1 MNINKNI
8 SVWRGNNTP
17 PTDYHLWIKDDGS
30 QFLNINNKWILQS
43 NDSNKDIINVS
54 KLFNNYNISLDQI
67 LLLLS
72 NYDNIPIHQ
81 GIILRF
87 KETNQWKE
95 YILIDND
102 YKLKTNWKL
111 ISVSNLLDDSEKIN
125 SDYLP
130 SYVDDVLEFDWLSQ
144 FPTKGESGK
153 IYIEK
158 QPNRSYRWTGNHYE
172 MIATM
177 SLASELQIGLMNS
190 SDKRTLNLIHQE
202 TLFHPI
208 ININQICPNQ
218 GQGDNKDRWL
228 ITYAIEAAWNWIK
241 ANPNR
246 NIYLSPGLSIMF
258 RSTNVRATNGFD
270 GPFLVFTYT
279 STNFSENEFKTDS
292 NWCRTLSEADLNY
305 ELADSQYDGFLS
317 KTDWTRFNNN
327 VSTTNQHISNYNNPH
342 QTNKSQI
349 GLSNV
354 TNDAQV
360 KRSEMGV
367 SNGVA
372 TLDSS
377 GKVPSSQLPSYV
389 DDVLEYTNKT
399 TFPTT
404 GETGK
409 IYVDT
414 STNKIYRWSGITY
427 VEISVSL
434 ALGETSSTAYPGD
447 KGKAATDNINK
458 VKSTALSHIDDTTP
472 VTYSASKVTV
482 NYECYEGD
490 QYGSTGTKHGADI
503 AAASETTAG
512 VMTAADKSKLNAIES
527 GAQVNS
533 ITGIKGNAEGSYRT
547 GNVNITPTNIGLGN
561 VDNTSDLSKPISTAA
576 QKALDEKVDKIAGK
590 GLSTEDFTGAYK
602 TVLDNLPTNYAP
614 LVDGIVPAANLPSYV
629 DDVLEFESKTAFP
642 ATGESG
648 KIYVSLDTNLTY
660 RWGGTEY
667 VEISKSLALGETS
680 STAYAGNKG
689 KDTTDKLNTHLENYN
704 NPHQVT
710 KAQIGL
716 GNVDNT
722 SDLEKPISNAV
733 QAALDRKIS
742 ELYLGRYPITNSDN
756 RIRFDLQYF
765 ESSNMLT
772 ITDPNNETLAAC
784 SLPLA
789 STENDGL
796 FSRDRVTKL
805 NEIESGAQ
813 VNTVTGVKGNSETN
827 YRIGNINITPTNIGL
842 GNVDNTSDLNK
853 PISTATQT
861 ELNKKVDKVEGKGLS
876 TEDYTTADKTKLAGI
891 ASGAQVNSITGVKGG
906 AEESYRTGN
915 VNITAANLGLGN
927 VNNTS
932 DADKPISTATQ
943 TALNNKVDKVTGK
956 GLSSEDYTSAE
967 KTKLSGIEAG
977 AQVNTITG
985 IKGSSESSYRIGNI
999 SISPANIGL
1008 GNVDNTSDLSKPIS
1022 TATQSALDG
1031 KVDKISGKR
1040 LSIEDYTKAEKDKLA
1055 GIEAGAQVNTV
1066 TGVKGNSETNYRTGN
1081 INITPTNIGLGN
1093 VDNTSDLDKP
1103 VSTAQQIALDKKV
1116 DKVTGYGL
1124 SKNDF
1129 TDILK
1134 NKLDDIAE
1142 GAQVNSI
1149 TGVKG
1154 SSEETYRTG
1163 NVSISASNIGLGN
1176 VNNTSD
1182 ADKPI
1187 STAQQT
1193 ALNKKAD
1200 KTYVDEQLETK
1211 ADKADVD
1218 EQQISYVSSCFAD
1231 CAETHE
1237 AKLKSITLAAS
1248 VIPSKAIFSI
1258 TLKIANN
1265 LTLLNQSP
1273 VYMHL
1278 IDILGNVIGVSQNA
1292 VKQVQNKGKYVTW
1305 FFDSVINTTGASFVI
1320 KLHTT
1325 NSASNANDSNFVGI
1339 IAHVSQDGGVEGI
1352 GVTSDDGTYHTDWT
1366 PAIGINVVNLAAIY
1380 PQIKELQKYRMAYAT
1395 SELPDISTT
1404 GHKANIN
1411 EIRISQTTM
1420 GISLVSSVSLMVASD
1435 NAYNGE
1441 IFLLVFDINDNPVTV
1456 SNNSVNLSQ
1465 NLGEYVTWYFT
1476 PFQLTNDAIY
1486 RFVAFNDSFEKQ
1498 VMRIHVASGKNEG
1511 VTCFD
1516 QNDSPHTDYCPA
1528 LGVNVDVIFTGDLYN
1543 NIQDINYKTT
1553 ELNNTTDRLS
1563 NEITKLNNTTDR
1575 LSTKITN
1582 VEINLTNTFIGL
1594 EEILAYG
1601 VEWDTEVADPHLTR
1615 IGNMSLHK
1623 TLPIQSQLKGC
1634 IAQKNKVIYWLNESD
1649 WRFKKDPETV
1659 SIGLTVDG
1667 GYSLV
1672 SDIFST
1678 LRYEKQWV
1686 KIGGVACQIGSIN
1699 TDTNTATLV
1708 ANDQL
1713 DALGLVTGTQD
1724 VELGAVLNG
1733 YDGTVRVYCPSFYI
1747 KSIIDGTKRRVW
1759 ISTAKIDNSYTHQ
1772 PEILIDAYRS
1782 TILNTVPSN
1791 MGYLSTLPV
1800 NSAISVVNTHDYCR
1814 GGVGYKHEYDTY
1826 LETDPFRSGLCK
1838 PRTYDSRYYMRIFSR
1853 RADSEMLSYD
1863 QYKNIFYWLYVIE
1876 YANFNCQ
1883 EAYNEA
1889 VTAEGYKQGGL
1900 GAGVTTIDS
1909 YHWQYYNDKYPLTP
1923 CGYCNELGNGTG
1935 LKTMTVVT
1943 PTTSGGD
1950 PTQTY
1955 NFSVPRWRGFD
1966 NPFGDIQTNLDG
1978 IIIQGDAKGNPKTV
1992 YITTDPNNYGDNESA
2007 KNAMKIAGYEINQY
2021 GYTKE
2026 FDLGEAAHI
2035 IPKSVGGDTTKYKC
2049 DYHYIG
2055 VRDTSLRMLIVG
2067 GNAFNSSGAGLGF
2080 FTSYYDM
2087 SNVDTNIGF
2096 RSVSTFVSFSE

>member
-8 SVWRGNNTP
+8 SVWRGNDTP

-95 YILIDND
+95 YILIDSD

-111 ISVSNLLDDSEKIN
+111 ISVSDLLDDSEKIN
-125 SDYLP
+125 SNYLP

-158 QPNRSYRWTGNHYE
+158 QPNTSYRWTGNHYE
-172 MIATM
+172 MIATA
-177 SLASELQIGLMNS
+177 STASESKIGLMDS
-190 SDKRTLNLIHQE
+190 SDKRALNLIRQE

-228 ITYAIEAAWNWIK
+228 ISYAIEAAWNWIK

-270 GPFLVFTYT
+270 GPWLVFTYT

-317 KTDWTRFNNN
+317 KTDWTRFNNAT
-327 VSTTNQHISNYNNPH
+327 STINSHVTNFQNPH
-342 QTNKSQI
+342 HTNKSQI

-360 KRSEMGV
+360 KRSEMGAN
-367 SNGVA
+367 NGVA

-377 GKVPSSQLPSYV
+377 GKVVTSQLPS
-389 DDVLEYTNKT
+389 
-399 TFPTT
+399 F
-404 GETGK
+404 
-409 IYVDT
+409 
-414 STNKIYRWSGITY
+414 
-427 VEISVSL
+427 
-434 ALGETSSTAYPGD
+434 
-447 KGKAATDNINK
+447 
-458 VKSTALSHIDDTTP
+458 
-472 VTYSASKVTV
+472 
-482 NYECYEGD
+482 
-490 QYGSTGTKHGADI
+490 
-503 AAASETTAG
+503 
-512 VMTAADKSKLNAIES
+512 
-527 GAQVNS
+527 
-533 ITGIKGNAEGSYRT
+533 
-547 GNVNITPTNIGLGN
+547 
-561 VDNTSDLSKPISTAA
+561 
-576 QKALDEKVDKIAGK
+576 
-590 GLSTEDFTGAYK
+590 
-602 TVLDNLPTNYAP
+602 
-614 LVDGIVPAANLPSYV
+614 V

-689 KDTTDKLNTHLENYN
+689 KAATDNINKIKSTALSHIDDTTPVTYSASKVTVNYECYEGDQYGSAGTKHGADIAAASETTAGVMTAADKSKLN
-704 NPHQVT
+704 
-710 KAQIGL
+710 A
-716 GNVDNT
+716 
-722 SDLEKPISNAV
+722 
-733 QAALDRKIS
+733 
-742 ELYLGRYPITNSDN
+742 
-756 RIRFDLQYF
+756 
-765 ESSNMLT
+765 
-772 ITDPNNETLAAC
+772 
-784 SLPLA
+784 
-789 STENDGL
+789 
-796 FSRDRVTKL
+796 
-805 NEIESGAQ
+805 IEAGAQ
-813 VNTVTGVKGNSETN
+813 VNTVTGVKGNSESS
-827 YRIGNINITPTNIGL
+827 YRTGNINITPT
-842 GNVDNTSDLNK
+842 
-853 PISTATQT
+853 
-861 ELNKKVDKVEGKGLS
+861 
-876 TEDYTTADKTKLAGI
+876 
-891 ASGAQVNSITGVKGG
+891 
-906 AEESYRTGN
+906 
-915 VNITAANLGLGN
+915 
-927 VNNTS
+927 
-932 DADKPISTATQ
+932 
-943 TALNNKVDKVTGK
+943 
-956 GLSSEDYTSAE
+956 
-967 KTKLSGIEAG
+967 
-977 AQVNTITG
+977 
-985 IKGSSESSYRIGNI
+985 
-999 SISPANIGL
+999 NIGL

-1031 KVDKISGKR
+1031 KVDKVSGKG
-1040 LSIEDYTKAEKDKLA
+1040 LSSEDYTKAEKDKLA

-1066 TGVKGNSETNYRTGN
+1066 TGVKGNAETNYRTGN

-1093 VDNTSDLDKP
+1093 VNNTSDLNKP
-1103 VSTAQQIALDKKV
+1103 VSTAQQTALDKKV

-1129 TDILK
+1129 TDTLK
-1134 NKLDDIAE
+1134 NKLDGIAE

-1187 STAQQT
+1187 STATQTALNGKVSTTVKVNGHALNADVTVSKNDVGLGNVDNTSDANKPVSTAQQTALDKKVDKTTTINGHALSGNVTVTKADVGLGNVDNTSDLNKPISTATQT
-1193 ALNKKAD
+1193 ALNKKVD
-1200 KTYVDEQLETK
+1200 KTYVDEQLGTK
-1211 ADKADVD
+1211 ADKVDVD
-1218 EQQISYVSSCFAD
+1218 EQRISYVSPCFVD
-1231 CAETHE
+1231 CTETHE

-1278 IDILGNVIGVSQNA
+1278 VDISGNVIGVSQNA

-1305 FFDSVINTTGASFVI
+1305 FFDSVINTTGSSFII
-1320 KLHTT
+1320 KLYTT
-1325 NSASNANDSNFVGI
+1325 DSASNANDSNFVRI
-1339 IAHVSQDGGVEGI
+1339 IAHVSQNGGVEGI
-1352 GVTSDDGTYHTDWT
+1352 GVTSDDDTYHTDWT

-1411 EIRISQTTM
+1411 EIRINQNTM
-1420 GISLVSSVSLMVASD
+1420 GISLMSSISLMVADD
-1435 NAYNGE
+1435 NAYDGGLV
-1441 IFLLVFDINDNPVTV
+1441 LLVFDINDNFVAI
-1456 SNNSVNLSQ
+1456 SNNIVNLSQ
-1465 NLGEYVTWYFT
+1465 NLGAYVTWYFT
-1476 PFQLTNDAIY
+1476 PFQLTDDTIY
-1486 RFVAFNDSFEKQ
+1486 RFAALNIDSGEKQ
-1498 VMRIHVASGKNEG
+1498 VMRIHVASDKNEG

-1528 LGVNVDVIFTGDLYN
+1528 LGVNVSAIFANDLYK
-1543 NIQDINYKTT
+1543 NIEDINSDLGNKIVNLNNTTNRLSTNIT

-1563 NEITKLNNTTDR
+1563 TKMINVEAKLNNA
-1575 LSTKITN
+1575 
-1582 VEINLTNTFIGL
+1582 FIGL

-1615 IGNMSLHK
+1615 IGNMSFHK

-1634 IAQKNKVIYWLNESD
+1634 IAQKDKVIYWLNESD

-1686 KIGGVACQIGSIN
+1686 KIGEVACQIGSIN

-1747 KSIIDGTKRRVW
+1747 KSVIDGTKRRVW
-1759 ISTAKIDNSYTHQ
+1759 ISTAKTDNSYTYQH
-1772 PEILIDAYRS
+1772 EILIDAYRS
-1782 TILNTVPSN
+1782 TKLNSVPAD

-1800 NSAISVVNTHDYCR
+1800 FSAISVVNTHDYCR
-1814 GGVGYKHEYDTY
+1814 GGTGRRSEYDTY
-1826 LETDPFRSGLCK
+1826 LETDPCRSDLCK
-1838 PRTYDSRYYMRIFSR
+1838 PLTSTARVNMRSHSRK
-1853 RADSEMLSYD
+1853 AGSEMLSYD

-1883 EAYNEA
+1883 EDYNEA
-1889 VTAEGYKQGGL
+1889 LTDEGYKQGGL
-1900 GAGVTTIDS
+1900 GAGVTTINDI
-1909 YHWQYYNDKYPLTP
+1909 HWRYYNDYYPLTP
-1923 CGYCNELGNGTG
+1923 CGYCNELGNSTG
-1935 LKTMTVVT
+1935 LKTMTIVT
-1943 PTTSGGD
+1943 PITSGGN
-1950 PTQTY
+1950 PTKTY

-1966 NPFGDIQTNLDG
+1966 NPFGDIWTNLDG
-1978 IIIQGDAKGNPKTV
+1978 IIIQGDTEGNPKTV
-1992 YITTDPNNYGDNESA
+1992 YTTTDPNNYGDNESA
-2007 KNAMKIAGYEINQY
+2007 KNAMEIAGHEIHQD

-2035 IPKSVGGDTTKYKC
+2035 IPESVGGDTTKYKC
-2049 DYHYIG
+2049 DYHWAG
-2055 VRDTSLRMLIVG
+2055 SKDTSLRTLVVG
-2067 GNAFNSSGAGLGF
+2067 GSADYGTRAGLGYF
-2080 FTSYYDM
+2080 GSFGDVFNSPAG
-2087 SNVDTNIGF
+2087 VGF
-2096 RSVSTFVSFSE
+2096 RTVSTFVSFSE

>member
-279 STNFSENEFKTDS
+279 STNFSENEFKKDS

-360 KRSEMGV
+360 KRSEMGAN
-367 SNGVA
+367 NGVA

-561 VDNTSDLSKPISTAA
+561 VDNTSDLSKPISTAT

-614 LVDGIVPAANLPSYV
+614 LVDGLVPAANLPSYV

-742 ELYLGRYPITNSDN
+742 ELYLGRYSITNSDN

-805 NEIESGAQ
+805 NGIESGAQ
-813 VNTVTGVKGNSETN
+813 VNTVTGVKGNAETN
-827 YRIGNINITPTNIGL
+827 YRIGNINITPT
-842 GNVDNTSDLNK
+842 
-853 PISTATQT
+853 
-861 ELNKKVDKVEGKGLS
+861 
-876 TEDYTTADKTKLAGI
+876 
-891 ASGAQVNSITGVKGG
+891 
-906 AEESYRTGN
+906 
-915 VNITAANLGLGN
+915 
-927 VNNTS
+927 
-932 DADKPISTATQ
+932 
-943 TALNNKVDKVTGK
+943 
-956 GLSSEDYTSAE
+956 
-967 KTKLSGIEAG
+967 
-977 AQVNTITG
+977 
-985 IKGSSESSYRIGNI
+985 
-999 SISPANIGL
+999 
-1008 GNVDNTSDLSKPIS
+1008 
-1022 TATQSALDG
+1022 
-1031 KVDKISGKR
+1031 
-1040 LSIEDYTKAEKDKLA
+1040 
-1055 GIEAGAQVNTV
+1055 
-1066 TGVKGNSETNYRTGN
+1066 
-1081 INITPTNIGLGN
+1081 
-1093 VDNTSDLDKP
+1093 
-1103 VSTAQQIALDKKV
+1103 
-1116 DKVTGYGL
+1116 
-1124 SKNDF
+1124 
-1129 TDILK
+1129 
-1134 NKLDDIAE
+1134 
-1142 GAQVNSI
+1142 
-1149 TGVKG
+1149 
-1154 SSEETYRTG
+1154 
-1163 NVSISASNIGLGN
+1163 NIGLGN

-1218 EQQISYVSSCFAD
+1218 EQRISYVSPCFAD
-1231 CAETHE
+1231 CVETHE

-1278 IDILGNVIGVSQNA
+1278 IDISGNVIGVSQNA

-1420 GISLVSSVSLMVASD
+1420 GISLVSSISLMVAND
-1435 NAYNGE
+1435 NAYSRD
-1441 IFLLVFDINDNPVTV
+1441 LYLKVHDINGNLVAT
-1456 SNNSVNLSQ
+1456 SYNSVNLSS
-1465 NLGEYVTWYFT
+1465 NLGAYVTWYFT
-1476 PFQLTNDAIY
+1476 PFQLTDDAIY
-1486 RFVAFNDSFEKQ
+1486 RFTAWDDSDNKQ

-1528 LGVNVDVIFTGDLYN
+1528 LGANVSAIFASDLYKSTFETTMFLYY
-1543 NIQDINYKTT
+1543 DIIKALNDIDNQLSTKIT

-1563 NEITKLNNTTDR
+1563 D
-1575 LSTKITN
+1575 KITN
-1582 VEINLTNTFIGL
+1582 VEAELNNAFIGL
-1594 EEILAYG
+1594 EETLAYG

-1634 IAQKNKVIYWLNESD
+1634 IAQKDKVIYWLNESD

-1708 ANDQL
+1708 TNDQL

-1733 YDGTVRVYCPSFYI
+1733 YDGTVRVYCPNFYI
-1747 KSIIDGTKRRVW
+1747 KSVIDGTKRRVW
-1759 ISTAKIDNSYTHQ
+1759 ISTVKIDNSYTYQH
-1772 PEILIDAYRS
+1772 EILIDAYRS
-1782 TILNTVPSN
+1782 TVLNTVPSN
-1791 MGYLSTLPV
+1791 MGYLSTLRT

-1814 GGVGYKHEYDTY
+1814 GGRDRSTNDIY
-1826 LETDPFRSGLCK
+1826 LETDPSRSDLCK
-1838 PRTYDSRYYMRIFSR
+1838 PRASISRANMRIYSR
-1853 RADSEMLSYD
+1853 NAGSEMLSYD

-1889 VTAEGYKQGGL
+1889 VTAEGYRQGGL
-1900 GAGVTTIDS
+1900 GAGVTTINNI
-1909 YHWQYYNDKYPLTP
+1909 YWGYYNGHYPLTP

-1966 NPFGDIQTNLDG
+1966 NPFGDIWTNLDG
-1978 IIIQGDAKGNPKTV
+1978 IIIQGDAEGNPKTV
-1992 YITTDPNNYGDNESA
+1992 YTTTDPNNYGDNESA
-2007 KNAMKIAGYEINQY
+2007 KNAMEIAGHEIHQD

-2035 IPKSVGGDTTKYKC
+2035 IPESVGGDITKYKC
-2049 DYHYIG
+2049 DYHWTG
-2055 VRDTSLRMLIVG
+2055 TRNTSLRTLLVG
-2067 GNAFNSSGAGLGF
+2067 SNASGGAYAGLGAF
-2080 FTSYYDM
+2080 YSIIGVSVSVT
-2087 SNVDTNIGF
+2087 TIGF
-2096 RSVSTFVSFSE
+2096 RTVSTFVSFSE